1 MNACL
6 RRSRGVRIRRAGL
19 LLVAAGWLL
28 ILAPTTAQTAVPEV
42 YTLEFDG
49 KIDRG
54 LAPYAERVIA
64 DAEDAGAAAVVI
76 LIDSRG
82 GELDAALRIQRALL
96 DAAIPTIA
104 FVEGEALSEAALIAI
119 AAERVFMA
127 PGALLGAGDDAPSRA
142 PSAVVKRYR
151 ATAEERGRDPEIAAA
166 MAERRVSIEGLT
178 TSASA
183 LTLTTEEAIEHGYAE
198 GSAADLFT
206 LLEPL
211 GFEAGTRIVET
222 SPSFAEDAVRLV
234 TNPLVAA
241 FLFATG
247 LVLIA
252 GDLLSGGISPLSA
265 GGVLLMTVFFW
276 GHYLAGLAGWEGV
289 TLVALGVALLAVEVL
304 VVPGLGFAGIAG
316 GVGLLAGLYLSLTG
330 GEITTNAE
338 RLNAAG
344 MVALVII
351 LGVAG
356 TFLMLWLLPGNARFQ
371 GMVLDS
377 RVERDV
383 LPGAPVV
390 PPPPAGD
397 SAMPL
402 AEPDNPHELTERE
415 IEALRLVAAEYSNQE
430 IAEEL
435 SISVRTVER
444 HVTNIYDKAGLG
456 NRAEATA
463 YAFRQNFA

>member
-1 MNACL
+1 MIAYRKRQRTVN
-6 RRSRGVRIRRAGL
+6 IRRVGL
-19 LLVAAGWLL
+19 LVLAAAWLL
-28 ILAPTTAQTAVPEV
+28 NVLPATAQTAVSEV
-42 YTLEFDG
+42 YTIEIDG
-49 KIDRG
+49 KLDRG

-64 DAEDAGAAAVVI
+64 DAEDAGAAAIVVQ
-76 LIDSRG
+76 LDTHG

-96 DAAIPTIA
+96 DASIPTIA
-104 FVEGEALSEAALIAI
+104 FVDGEALSEGALVAI

-127 PGALLGAGDDAPSRA
+127 PGAVLGAGDDTPSRA
-142 PSAVVKRYR
+142 PSAVVKRFR
-151 ATAEERGRDPEIAAA
+151 STAEERGRDPEIAAA
-166 MAERRVSIEGLT
+166 MAESRVSIEGLT
-178 TSASA
+178 SSASA
-183 LTLTTEEAIEHGYAE
+183 LTLTPEEAVENGYAD
-198 GSAADLFT
+198 GVAPDLAA
-206 LLEPL
+206 LLNQLDFPV
-211 GFEAGTRIVET
+211 GTRIVET

-241 FLFATG
+241 LLFAAG

-265 GGVLLMTVFFW
+265 GGALLMTVFFW
-276 GHYLAGLAGWEGV
+276 GHLLAGLAGWEGV
-289 TLVALGVALLAVEVL
+289 ALVAFGIALLAVEVL

-316 GVGLLAGLYLSLTG
+316 GISLLAGLYLSLTG

-356 TFLMLWLLPGNARFQ
+356 TFLMLWLLPGSVRFQ

-377 RVERDV
+377 RVEREA
-383 LPGAPVV
+383 LPGAPAVLPIPATV
-390 PPPPAGD
+390 PEAPPV
-397 SAMPL
+397 
-402 AEPDNPHELTERE
+402 EPGNPHALTGRE
-415 IEALRLVAAEYSNQE
+415 IEVLRLIAAGRSNQE
-430 IAEEL
+430 IADEL

-444 HVTNIYDKAGLG
+444 HVTNIYNKTGLG

-463 YAFRQNFA
+463 YAYRQHFT